1 MPSLLNAFLHLPG
14 LRYVAIACS
23 HFAAEAATAHR
34 WWGRPL
40 RRSSTQSR
48 LPQSLVPTVATHFM
62 LSRRHWGRRPPPP
75 HLPLARLH
83 CPYATHRG
91 CHRGTPPTTLEV
103 RRSRPRC
110 SARHCQLRCRCCLE
124 SYTSVSSPLRHRPRT
139 PGGHHPCLPA
149 RRRCACPVASADLHL
164 PIKNALCCWRRWLMT
179 SWHRYCSCEA
189 HMHLPIKNAL
199 CCWGQS

>member
-75 HLPLARLH
+75 RA
-83 CPYATHRG
+83 
-91 CHRGTPPTTLEV
+91 
-103 RRSRPRC
+103 
-110 SARHCQLRCRCCLE
+110 
-124 SYTSVSSPLRHRPRT
+124 SPLPICYASRLPPRYT
-139 PGGHHPCLPA
+139 THHPRGASLTAKVLRPPLSTEVPLLPRVLHFSVISFAPLPPHAWWPSPLPA
-149 RRRCACPVASADLHL
+149 CSSSLRMPGRLRRPPFAYQKCTLLLETMTND
-164 PIKNALCCWRRWLMT
+164 LMT
-179 SWHRYCSCEA
+179 
-189 HMHLPIKNAL
+189 
-199 CCWGQS
+199 